1 MLKVHKKSAHNT
13 YNHNVIQ
20 KLNTQNAKYK
30 SFFFFFCY
38 QNSKM
43 DSSKNIHKNILKKV
57 EEKKRQGRK
66 KV

>member
-30 SFFFFFCY
+30 SFFFFLLLP
-38 QNSKM
+38 KL
-43 DSSKNIHKNILKKV
+43 KNGFIQKYSQKHLKKS
-57 EEKKRQGRK
+57 
-66 KV
+66 